1 MTEISF
7 EIEQVQLGKKA
18 AVVIGIN
25 EYESESIPTL
35 SGAENDA
42 KELSEIL
49 IKNGKFEIASNHKL
63 IGKEAH
69 RKAILKSVSDLFR
82 KTAEWDFI
90 LFYFSGHGMV
100 DEYNEGYLAPYDT
113 DPSDPFVAGIN
124 MEDLRRAIYQSKN
137 SASVG
142 IMLDCCYA
150 GIMTET
156 TRGSNL
162 TSKHIFADNIGKL
175 TKSPGEGNTGIISG
189 KFTLAS
195 SGADVESREKEYTH
209 LDNNVAHVHGTFSYY
224 LLEAL
229 NGAAAE
235 KRDDGIITLQ
245 DIKSLI
251 EDKMQDQA
259 QLPFHSI
266 DNASYLDN
274 IRIALDPQKYKT
286 QIDKYINQFQ
296 SWIRKNPSI
305 EFIDFRK

>member
-1 MTEISF
+1 
-7 EIEQVQLGKKA
+7 
-18 AVVIGIN
+18 
-25 EYESESIPTL
+25 
-35 SGAENDA
+35 
-42 KELSEIL
+42 
-49 IKNGKFEIASNHKL
+49 
-63 IGKEAH
+63 
-69 RKAILKSVSDLFR
+69 
-82 KTAEWDFI
+82 
-90 LFYFSGHGMV
+90 MV
-100 DEYNEGYLAPYDT
+100 DEYNEGYLAPFYDT
-113 DPSDPFVAGIN
+113 NPSDPFVAGIN
-124 MEDLRRAIYQSKN
+124 YSLEDLRRAIYKSKN

-156 TRGSNL
+156 TRRGSNL

-175 TKSPGEGNTGIISG
+175 TKSPREGNTGIISG

-209 LDNNVAHVHGTFSYY
+209 LDNNVAHVPWNFSYY

-245 DIKSLI
+245 DIKSFI
-251 EDKMQDQA
+251 EDKMQDQHE
-259 QLPFHSI
+259 LPFHSI

-274 IRIALDPQKYKT
+274 IRITLDPQKYKT

-305 EFIDFRK
+305 EFIDFRKLSNRAQTLKGLISIDNDHPQIPVLTKLLNDELQIYEPKLKK